1 MKKIS
6 EIPVF
11 KNEEEERQFWEEH
24 DSSELLNWEKAEVAI
39 FTKLKPSTKTI
50 SIRLPQIMLAELRSL
65 ANKRDIP
72 YQSLIKLFLKDKI
85 DQEIHSHK

>member
-1 MKKIS
+1 MKERFMMKKIF

-24 DSSELLNWEKAEVAI
+24 DSAEFMNWEKAEEAI

-50 SIRLPQIMLAELRSL
+50 SIRDRKSVV
-65 ANKRDIP
+65 
-72 YQSLIKLFLKDKI
+72 
-85 DQEIHSHK
+85 